1 MANPIPEKNTCGRC
15 MNRPYGNSNNL
26 RIELGPLAADFE
38 RWATALEQLARPAQ
52 IARGLRRAS

>member
-26 RIELGPLAADFE
+26 RIELGPPAG
-38 RWATALEQLARPAQ
+38 ARCSQPILSAGP
-52 IARGLRRAS
+52 RP